1 MAGIVR
7 VMRNEGEKLSSLIG
21 RIVESRRI
29 GVGYVELHRYSSKE
43 SHEVTRKLVQI
54 KTDKDGLFVQP
65 DLGDSNDKWAERE
78 LVENHNR
85 LGFAHVANFAD
96 QYTGNTR
103 TFDPAGN
110 YVCGQCNKHE
120 DETESVRC
128 LLMAKKFK
136 IDEDSGSC
144 RYWENLC
151 AGDPELDFASGASD
165 GIYAPKEAYYGVARK
180 AEGRDGLGFG
190 CHRCGMQEEA
200 VQPDSRGRTLYCKRG
215 DFRTFSNACCA
226 LNNAPTD

>member
-1 MAGIVR
+1 MKPFD
-7 VMRNEGEKLSSLIG
+7 MRAAFGSSVHKMDGGE
-21 RIVESRRI
+21 VP
-29 GVGYVELHRYSSKE
+29 
-43 SHEVTRKLVQI
+43 RKLVQI

-65 DLGDSNDKWAERE
+65 DLGKDDAKWAERE

-103 TFDPAGN
+103 TWDPQGN

-120 DETESVRC
+120 DNNDTEPARC
-128 LLMAKKFK
+128 LLLPRKFK
-136 IDEDSGSC
+136 LDTKSGSC

-151 AGDPELDFASGASD
+151 AGDPELDYASGTSD
-165 GIYAPKEAYYGVARK
+165 GIYTPKEADYGVAK
-180 AEGRDGLGFG
+180 QAEGRDGLGFG
-190 CHRCGMQEEA
+190 CYRCWMQEAA

-215 DFRTFSNACCA
+215 DFRTFAHACCA
-226 LNNAPTD
+226 LNNAPTK